1 MKCFV
6 LFLTILIGV
15 IPLVYGDSD
24 MRWECCRES
33 LSVSHGIRI
42 REMMKSNSRSR
53 QTYTATFATIVD
65 TWLSMGSTRPKSSWT
80 PLQQRFCEIF
90 DDDAFWEE
98 INNLQFQQGKLELE
112 LMDNLRKQW
121 EAIYRC
127 VVSKGV
133 LSQEEWKV
141 VSEKLE
147 ATKTTEER
155 NAILLQYLGKEQTR
169 NANRD
174 P

>member
-1 MKCFV
+1 
-6 LFLTILIGV
+6 
-15 IPLVYGDSD
+15 
-24 MRWECCRES
+24 MR
-33 LSVSHGIRI
+33 
-42 REMMKSNSRSR
+42 
-53 QTYTATFATIVD
+53 
-65 TWLSMGSTRPKSSWT
+65 
-80 PLQQRFCEIF
+80 QRFCEIF

-127 VVSKGV
+127 VVSKGE